1 MALTRLFR
9 NEVIKNMSDKLK
21 RLFIP
26 GIIDALLPT
35 VEWVQELLGGKV
47 DKVTGKG
54 LSTNDYTT
62 EEKEKL
68 SGIAAGAEVNAV
80 TSVNGMTG
88 AVSIQTGGNVDS
100 VNGKTG
106 VVTLT
111 ASDVGALP
119 SNTPIPSA
127 VTEQTVAGWGFTK
140 NTGTYSKPSGGI
152 PDSDI
157 ASAAT
162 WNAKGTYSKPSGGIP
177 KTDFDSAVQTSLNKA
192 DTALQ
197 DGVNLTNNLGFC
209 YVNVGAGQT
218 TTELIGTNANYV
230 PKNGG
235 IVVGRFL
242 VDVPSNAT
250 INISGRGAKAVYFRN
265 SAIAAGTIKSGDVAA
280 FVYYPDR
287 YYLISI
293 DRWQTDIKAIQNAGY
308 QTAQDVSLAILA
320 ADPPLELIRTYTCD
334 GTETTTSAFYITED
348 DDGNPFRLK
357 RLVMRVTLGTVSAS
371 GTFSANALSGS
382 KIIAQSYSS
391 YGASASGQR
400 YLLNSRQDGGYWR
413 MEQFGFSSATGNI
426 GFNNEYSFRATVYDY
441 PYIDRVRLT
450 RAVPAGTVIEL
461 FGVPYDSNGI
471 QPAESNS
478 FGGGA

>member
-1 MALTRLFR
+1 
-9 NEVIKNMSDKLK
+9 MSDKLK

-26 GIIDALLPT
+26 GIIDAILPT

-119 SNTPIPSA
+119 SDTPVPA
-127 VTEQTVAGWGFTK
+127 EVTEQTVFGWGFTK
-140 NTGTYSKPSGGI
+140 NTG
-152 PDSDI
+152 
-157 ASAAT
+157 
-162 WNAKGTYSKPSGGIP
+162 NYSKPSGGIP
-177 KTDFDSAVQTSLNKA
+177 KTDLSSDVQASLGKA

-197 DGVNLTNNLGFC
+197 QHQSLTG
-209 YVNVGAGQT
+209 YA
-218 TTELIGTNANYV
+218 TETWV
-230 PKNGG
+230 
-235 IVVGRFL
+235 FH
-242 VDVPSNAT
+242 
-250 INISGRGAKAVYFRN
+250 
-265 SAIAAGTIKSGDVAA
+265 
-280 FVYYPDR
+280 
-287 YYLISI
+287 
-293 DRWQTDIKAIQNAGY
+293 QGY

-320 ADPPLELIRTYTCD
+320 ADPPLEPIRTYTCD
-334 GTETTTSAFYITED
+334 GTETTTGAFYITED

-391 YGASASGQR
+391 YTASASGQR

-461 FGVPYDSNGI
+461 LGVPYDSNGI

-478 FGGGA
+478 FGGGTT